1 MRKRHAIIKRIF
13 TVMTAVAIVCAPCA
27 EAKDKNVKHH
37 FKVNTGDIVE
47 ITSADVRPGNSH
59 TKTEIETM
67 EKEERDSITNG
78 QSGDPD
84 DAGNA
89 WKSVL
94 GLDPGNGAQN
104 INGATAMLTPEQL
117 EELVGAGGKV
127 PDRTGTPATPEEQKY
142 LERTQAIRDAIQGIV
157 DEANSDPS
165 GDSRSPEQRVQ
176 DAVDADGDPYDNM
189 DLDHYDEDDIELPPG
204 SLDQIWEEYEDP
216 ANQGYIGGVN
226 QQIQADPGSI
236 ADISASNVPDSE
248 TGQDEFYW
256 RKIDQTNNHLL
267 GGKKTNTFMEY
278 TGICS
283 ACYNRAKQ
291 DLTEKTNAYLK
302 EHKSAAVPDMDKIID
317 ATAKEYARYSRS
329 KLCHCGK
336 FIRCDSLPDAYQ
348 SKYGTDIRLEYKDD
362 GTCDVDSFYT
372 REDDSLFGSKTGES
386 NYSSVYHFDRP
397 IPGGGYSSEIV
408 HDPGNGLYDNFT
420 NEKMVSVDDVSG
432 AGTNRILPGGACYSE
447 KTAKMTLAEVRA
459 AAEKNTG
466 NLPETLQKVGYK
478 DTSWMLLN
486 ELSGLDNAENRTIED
501 LVGEAYGTKG
511 ERIYQ
516 VQRADGYES
525 REESNEQHSGSSNS
539 GVGGSNLAGG
549 GSHRGGSDD
558 SAEPVEDEN
567 GGQNG
572 GADNSGGETD
582 TGGGNGTGTGTGNGQ
597 GGTGGTGSG
606 DSGGSTKPGGT
617 QPGSGDSGEGT
628 KPGGTEPGSGSGAP
642 GGDEDKDGEFDAEDV
657 LIRLFGGAAGMDGVR
672 KNAHY
677 QNLLKKFKDEK
688 DLMAFINGLIESGYI
703 QEGKSPNDWL
713 AAINR
718 EAEELERSTTER
730 YEVKYYYTTTGTGNV
745 VKRQE
750 VPLITAFKFDLLNSS
765 DVKLIKDRVWG
776 GGSTYWIAES
786 VGKYTVKRYAQILNS
801 VIETREVVET
811 LRVTDAKGNELYN
824 RSMTDYFVDSY
835 GVKDSVQYWTNS
847 NVPDIVIEVKAG
859 DNADSA
865 YATGRVH

>member
-37 FKVNTGDIVE
+37 FKVHTGDIVE
-47 ITSADVRPGNSH
+47 ITSTDVRPGDSH

-117 EELVGAGGKV
+117 EELAGAGGNA

-165 GDSRSPEQRVQ
+165 GDPRSPEQRVQ

-372 REDDSLFGSKTGES
+372 RDADGSIFGQSKTGES
-386 NYSSVYHFDRP
+386 NYSSVYNFDKP
-397 IPGGGYSSEIV
+397 IPDGGYSSEIV
-408 HDPGNGLYDNFT
+408 HAPGNGLYDNFT
-420 NEKMVSVDDVSG
+420 NEKMVSVDDASG

-459 AAEKNTG
+459 AAEKNTE

-486 ELSGLDNAENRTIED
+486 ELSGLDNAENRTMED
-501 LVGEAYGTKG
+501 LIGEAYGTKG

-516 VQRADGYES
+516 VQRADGYET
-525 REESNEQHSGSSNS
+525 REESNEQHSGTNGSGSS
-539 GVGGSNLAGG
+539 
-549 GSHRGGSDD
+549 
-558 SAEPVEDEN
+558 
-567 GGQNG
+567 GGQSN
-572 GADNSGGETD
+572 
-582 TGGGNGTGTGTGNGQ
+582 GTGNGDGNEENN
-597 GGTGGTGSG
+597 GGNEGNNGNNGGNGGNNG
-606 DSGGSTKPGGT
+606 DNGGNNGDDDGGS
-617 QPGSGDSGEGT
+617 
-628 KPGGTEPGSGSGAP
+628 
-642 GGDEDKDGEFDAEDV
+642 
-657 LIRLFGGAAGMDGVR
+657 
-672 KNAHY
+672 
-677 QNLLKKFKDEK
+677 
-688 DLMAFINGLIESGYI
+688 
-703 QEGKSPNDWL
+703 
-713 AAINR
+713 
-718 EAEELERSTTER
+718 
-730 YEVKYYYTTTGTGNV
+730 
-745 VKRQE
+745 
-750 VPLITAFKFDLLNSS
+750 
-765 DVKLIKDRVWG
+765 
-776 GGSTYWIAES
+776 
-786 VGKYTVKRYAQILNS
+786 
-801 VIETREVVET
+801 
-811 LRVTDAKGNELYN
+811 
-824 RSMTDYFVDSY
+824 
-835 GVKDSVQYWTNS
+835 
-847 NVPDIVIEVKAG
+847 
-859 DNADSA
+859 
-865 YATGRVH
+865 